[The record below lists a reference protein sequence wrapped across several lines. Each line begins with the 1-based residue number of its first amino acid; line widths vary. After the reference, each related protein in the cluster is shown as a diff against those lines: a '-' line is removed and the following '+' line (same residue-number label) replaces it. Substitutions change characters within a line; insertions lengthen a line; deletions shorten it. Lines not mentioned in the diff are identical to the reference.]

1 MKYEMKI
8 ALPVYKMVYSFLFM
22 GIIVLVR
29 PIQSTT
35 EIIVTVE
42 TYIALLAGIF
52 LADTYYQE
60 FTSGRISCYYRY
72 GIRKKIISVIQR
84 NLIGISYLLLLATL
98 AYWGFILWY
107 HPIHVSATPESVLY
121 GNMIAASLASI
132 IFVGSFGFTL
142 TNLTQNMGIGIG
154 GTLVLWLLMTSS
166 VMDHL
171 PDYFQL
177 FLLHS
182 SEAQDGILL
191 PYYPSRELYAAVGIV
206 LFGINVFLIRRQPK
220 QRKKGWKKHGN

>member
-121 GNMIAASLASI
+121 GNVIAASLAR
-132 IFVGSFGFTL
+132 
-142 TNLTQNMGIGIG
+142 IGIG

>member
-1 MKYEMKI
+1 MFFDIFDGFCISWKYKTMGKKAVSMKYEMKI

-98 AYWGFILWY
+98 A
-107 HPIHVSATPESVLY
+107 
-121 GNMIAASLASI
+121 
-132 IFVGSFGFTL
+132 
-142 TNLTQNMGIGIG
+142 
-154 GTLVLWLLMTSS
+154 
-166 VMDHL
+166 
-171 PDYFQL
+171 
-177 FLLHS
+177 
-182 SEAQDGILL
+182 
-191 PYYPSRELYAAVGIV
+191 
-206 LFGINVFLIRRQPK
+206 
-220 QRKKGWKKHGN
+220 

>member
-121 GNMIAASLASI
+121 GNVIAASLASI

-166 VMDHL
+166 LWIICQIIFNCFCSIGLRHRMEFYSHIIRAEN
-171 PDYFQL
+171 YMQQL
-177 FLLHS
+177 AL
-182 SEAQDGILL
+182 
-191 PYYPSRELYAAVGIV
+191 YYLESMC
-206 LFGINVFLIRRQPK
+206 F
-220 QRKKGWKKHGN
+220 